1 MTLASIEEIVVTQV
15 CPIIGA
21 ILSNLAFAAPITSL
35 KSAVKIGSL
44 GSLNPTPWAFMLGN
58 TLGWIAY
65 AFITGNIYVFMA
77 NVFGLIFSIYLNI
90 GAMKLQYYDE
100 VRKIKPLIQLAVAE
114 ESRPEESGVDAE
126 ASPIDN
132 GEVNNTDVNEGMRS
146 FTSHEIKVLLIVIT
160 WVLILSIT
168 TLTSKSKESMER
180 IVGIA
185 VNINLT
191 LFFGGT
197 FQLAPAAC
205 LLPRLPY
212 SFFELY
218 CST

>member
-1 MTLASIEEIVVTQV
+1 MRLTLPARFFASLAHIQQQSQDESNMTLASIEEIVVTQV

-114 ESRPEESGVDAE
+114 ESRPEGSGVDAE
-126 ASPIDN
+126 ASPIDD

-146 FTSHEIKVLLIVIT
+146 FTSHEIKVKKNDTIPT
-160 WVLILSIT
+160 WEV
-168 TLTSKSKESMER
+168 KYEGKFESP
-180 IVGIA
+180 
-185 VNINLT
+185 
-191 LFFGGT
+191 
-197 FQLAPAAC
+197 Q
-205 LLPRLPY
+205 
-212 SFFELY
+212 
-218 CST
+218 STIPSES